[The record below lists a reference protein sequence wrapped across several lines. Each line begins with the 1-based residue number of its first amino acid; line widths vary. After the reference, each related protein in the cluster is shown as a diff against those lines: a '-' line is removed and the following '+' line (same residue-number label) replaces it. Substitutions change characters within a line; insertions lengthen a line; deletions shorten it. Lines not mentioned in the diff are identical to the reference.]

1 MVKNLNT
8 IERSERIRIGKNVP
22 DEQAI
27 NTVIINASNVS
38 LNAPLSGLYV
48 SPIRYD
54 TSVLSNTLVYNT
66 VTKEIVD
73 AGISADNQTLQDVS
87 DYGNTTTNTL
97 EFNNPTTGFV
107 SISNVGISNTSP
119 IHTLDVGSNLYVSDT
134 DSNVLT
140 VLGSTYIEQNLV
152 VDGNLTVRG
161 DSTLVHSE
169 NLTISDPIIELG
181 KNNTSTD
188 FIFDLG
194 IIMNRPG
201 SNVTVGYI
209 EDAEKLVLAYTDSS
223 PSGRYIV
230 PDSSNALSVQVYGNV
245 TANAYFGLGTTLDG
259 VALATDLESNVVRIE
274 VLETDMASNT
284 GRIEVLETDLASNTG
299 RIEVLET
306 DLASNTGRIEVLETD
321 LASNTGR
328 IEVLETDL
336 ASNTGRIEVLE
347 TDMASNTGRIEV
359 LETDMASNTGRIEV
373 LETDTA
379 SNTARIVVLETD
391 LASNTGRIVV
401 LETDLASNTG
411 RIEVLET
418 DMASNTGRIEVLET
432 DTASNTARIEV
443 LETDTASNTARIEV
457 LETDMAS
464 NASRIGTLEGQIV
477 TKAPINNPVFTGIIT
492 GNGGLISNV
501 TLEQV
506 VSYGNTTS
514 NTLYLTNEDTSLVTE
529 GSMGVGTTTPDK
541 KLHVAGDVQ
550 VDANVYAVR
559 YFGDGGLLS
568 NTALTPTLQIVTQV
582 GSTTDRTVKFTNVTT
597 GFITTSNAVFGG
609 NIYVTEE
616 ITVTGNVYA
625 QKDLEVVG
633 NVVTYK
639 DLLVSGNVY
648 VSQNVSVTEELTVSG
663 NVYAQK
669 DLEVVGNAYVS
680 QNVSVTGELSVSG
693 NVYADKDLE
702 VIGNVVTYKD
712 LLVSGNAYVSQNVSV
727 TEELTV
733 SGNVYAQK
741 DLEVVGNAYVSQNVS
756 VTEELTVSGNV
767 YAQKD
772 LEVVGNA
779 YVSQNVSVTEELTVS
794 GNVYAD
800 KDLEVIGNVYVDG
813 NVVTYKDLLVSG
825 NAYVSQNVSVTEEL
839 TVSGNVYAQKDLEVV
854 GNVVAYGDILVS
866 GNIYASQNVS
876 VTEELTVSG
885 NVYAQKDLEVVG
897 NAYVSQNVSVTEE
910 LTVSGNVY
918 AQKDLE
924 VVGNAYV
931 SQNVSVTEELTVSG
945 NVYAQKDLEVVGNAY
960 VSQNVSVTEELTVS
974 GNVYA
979 DKDLEVIGNVYVD
992 GNVVTYKDLLVS
1004 GNAYVSQNVS
1014 VTEELTISGNVYA
1027 DKDLEVVGNV
1037 YVDGNVVAYKDLSV
1051 TGNAYVS
1058 GNVEVTESLIVSGN
1072 THLEGDNVFV
1082 THTMDFLDPT
1092 TAIVTDQ
1099 VSNVQIRLGQLE
1111 NVANTASNPLINQ
1124 VLTYDQD
1131 NSVWSNAYPDQTI
1144 VQVKNTSGAPM
1155 TRGQAVH
1162 VTGSNGNNTFQ
1173 IELADASDP
1182 TKMPAIGIVYEDI
1195 PINGQGAVVTFGRAN
1210 GISGISGYTNGD
1222 TLYVASGT
1230 PGGLTNVKPYGV
1242 DLDLIQNVGVVVNNS
1257 GGVMFVTGIGRSNDI
1272 PNARI
1277 ITDYNEMNYVYVN
1290 SENNDLKKITSAN
1303 LNIPLTTAVSSSSNS
1318 AANAVTLRGVSI
1330 TSGDGFHGDL
1340 VVAGNVT
1347 VDTNTFKVDAE
1358 ANRVGILTTS
1368 PGQTL
1373 DVRGTA
1379 NVGAFT
1385 STSASVTDL
1394 THSTSKDTGVLVVT
1408 QGGLG
1413 VEANIHSTNVFAS
1426 SYLGVGTSATS
1437 NVLDVRG
1444 TANVGALVTTSTHIS
1459 DSTSASSKTSGA
1471 LQVTGGV
1478 GVQGDIHATNAVFDT
1493 IQDNDLSNKYIPYA
1507 NASKVLKD
1515 SLIRQETNG
1524 EVIIATDLQITG
1536 NLLVQGNTSIVSAN
1550 NLVVSDRIIDIAN
1563 NNPEHDLDIGILM
1576 EHPGHNIGIIH
1587 HATDELTIGYTQNGY
1602 GDSHILRDY
1611 SNEFTVNVWGY
1622 VITQNTVTIEHND
1635 LYVKDGLIGVSTS
1648 SPVANIHVVGNVFVT
1663 SNITTS
1669 SNILV
1674 NGDAAATS
1682 KTTGAL
1688 QVVGGL
1694 GVQGDIYA
1702 THANLEDVEADS
1714 VTVTDTT
1721 TSTSTTTG
1729 ALKVAGGVST
1739 EEKLNVGGV
1748 TKIWDSTAVTGKTDG
1763 ALVVVGGVGISG
1775 DIHATHANLED
1786 VEADSVTVTDSTT
1799 STSTTTGALKVTGG
1813 VSTQEKLNVGGVT
1826 KIWDS
1831 TAVTSKTDGALVV
1844 VGGVGISGDIHAT
1857 HANLEDVEA
1866 DSVTVTDSTTATDKT
1881 SGALVVTG
1889 GVGVSGALYGAAA
1902 TFDGVTSVTNATAV
1916 TSKTDGALV
1925 VTGGVGISG
1934 DIHATHAN
1942 LEDVEA
1948 DSVTVTDATQATST
1962 TTGALTVAGGIS
1974 TQTNVHA
1981 ANVYISGGLITNTA
1995 GVTKKTYAYSGTIAD
2010 TEQPYINVCFTNE
2023 SFSAKIDAQLIEGDD
2038 EISTISL
2045 VCCGGNKSGTFP
2057 TSDIQVGSVQVF
2069 GPASTNPWSSAVV
2082 ADKTTV
2088 ALRPSAA
2095 IDTSGEYHI
2104 FVEYLTAKTA
2114 GTVANVVQDTTEK
2127 IVFGY

>member
-107 SISNVGISNTSP
+107 SISNVGIANTSP

-140 VLGSTYIEQNLV
+140 VLGSAYIEQNLV

-181 KNNTSTD
+181 TNNTSTD

-274 VLETDMASNT
+274 ILETDMASNTGRIEVLETDMASNT
-284 GRIEVLETDLASNTG
+284 GRIEVLETDLASNTGRIEVLETDLTSNTARIVVLETDLASNTG

-321 LASNTGR
+321 LASNTER

-347 TDMASNTGRIEV
+347 TD
-359 LETDMASNTGRIEV
+359 LASNTGRIEV

-391 LASNTGRIVV
+391 LASNTGRIEV

-411 RIEVLET
+411 
-418 DMASNTGRIEVLET
+418 
-432 DTASNTARIEV
+432 RIEV

-568 NTALTPTLQIVTQV
+568 NTASTPALQLVTQV
-582 GSTTDRTVKFTNVTT
+582 GSTTDRTVEFTNVTT

-625 QKDLEVVG
+625 QKDLEVVGNTYVDG

-669 DLEVVGNAYVS
+669 DLEVVGNTYVS

-712 LLVSGNAYVSQNVSV
+712 LLVSGNAYVSQNVF
-727 TEELTV
+727 
-733 SGNVYAQK
+733 
-741 DLEVVGNAYVSQNVS
+741 
-756 VTEELTVSGNV
+756 
-767 YAQKD
+767 
-772 LEVVGNA
+772 
-779 YVSQNVSVTEELTVS
+779 
-794 GNVYAD
+794 
-800 KDLEVIGNVYVDG
+800 
-813 NVVTYKDLLVSG
+813 
-825 NAYVSQNVSVTEEL
+825 VTEEL

-854 GNVVAYGDILVS
+854 GNVYVDGNVVAYKDFTLTGNAYVTGNVTVTEELTVTGNVYVS
-866 GNIYASQNVS
+866 TNAS
-876 VTEELTVSG
+876 VTEELTV
-885 NVYAQKDLEVVG
+885 
-897 NAYVSQNVSVTEE
+897 
-910 LTVSGNVY
+910 
-918 AQKDLE
+918 
-924 VVGNAYV
+924 
-931 SQNVSVTEELTVSG
+931 
-945 NVYAQKDLEVVGNAY
+945 
-960 VSQNVSVTEELTVS
+960 
-974 GNVYA
+974 
-979 DKDLEVIGNVYVD
+979 
-992 GNVVTYKDLLVS
+992 
-1004 GNAYVSQNVS
+1004 
-1014 VTEELTISGNVYA
+1014 SGNVYA

-1037 YVDGNVVAYKDLSV
+1037 YVDGNVVAYKDLLV
-1051 TGNAYVS
+1051 TGNVYVSTNVDVSRELTVFGNVYADKDLEVIGNTYVDGNVVASKDLTLSGNAYVS
-1058 GNVEVTESLIVSGN
+1058 GNVNVTKQLSVSGNAYISGNVEVTKALIVSGN

-1082 THTMDFLDPT
+1082 THTMDFLDPMI
-1092 TAIVTDQ
+1092 AIVTDQ

-1111 NVANTASNPLINQ
+1111 NVSNLASNPLINQ
-1124 VLTYDQD
+1124 VLTYDQE

-1162 VTGSNGNNTFQ
+1162 VTGSTGNNTFQ

-1277 ITDYNEMNYVYVN
+1277 ITDYNDMQYVYVN
-1290 SENNDLKKITSAN
+1290 SENNDLKKIASPN

-1373 DVRGTA
+1373 DVRGSISTDDYLIHNGDTNTKIGFSGDDTFVVNTNGTEQLKIDTNGNTYVTSNLTVDTNTLHIDSISNRVGILTTLPGQALDVRGAA
-1379 NVGAFT
+1379 NVGTFT
-1385 STSASVTDL
+1385 TTTGTVTDG
-1394 THSTSKDTGVLVVT
+1394 THSTSKDTGVLVLT

-1413 VEANIHSTNVFAS
+1413 VEANIHSTNVFATS
-1426 SYLGVGTSATS
+1426 HIAVGTSATS

-1459 DSTSASSKTSGA
+1459 DSTSATSKTSGA

-1478 GVQGDIHATNAVFDT
+1478 G
-1493 IQDNDLSNKYIPYA
+1493 
-1507 NASKVLKD
+1507 
-1515 SLIRQETNG
+1515 
-1524 EVIIATDLQITG
+1524 
-1536 NLLVQGNTSIVSAN
+1536 
-1550 NLVVSDRIIDIAN
+1550 
-1563 NNPEHDLDIGILM
+1563 
-1576 EHPGHNIGIIH
+1576 
-1587 HATDELTIGYTQNGY
+1587 
-1602 GDSHILRDY
+1602 
-1611 SNEFTVNVWGY
+1611 
-1622 VITQNTVTIEHND
+1622 
-1635 LYVKDGLIGVSTS
+1635 S
-1648 SPVANIHVVGNVFVT
+1648 S
-1663 SNITTS
+1663 
-1669 SNILV
+1669 
-1674 NGDAAATS
+1674 
-1682 KTTGAL
+1682 
-1688 QVVGGL
+1688 
-1694 GVQGDIYA
+1694 
-1702 THANLEDVEADS
+1702 
-1714 VTVTDTT
+1714 
-1721 TSTSTTTG
+1721 
-1729 ALKVAGGVST
+1729 
-1739 EEKLNVGGV
+1739 
-1748 TKIWDSTAVTGKTDG
+1748 
-1763 ALVVVGGVGISG
+1763 
-1775 DIHATHANLED
+1775 
-1786 VEADSVTVTDSTT
+1786 
-1799 STSTTTGALKVTGG
+1799 
-1813 VSTQEKLNVGGVT
+1813 
-1826 KIWDS
+1826 
-1831 TAVTSKTDGALVV
+1831 
-1844 VGGVGISGDIHAT
+1844 
-1857 HANLEDVEA
+1857 
-1866 DSVTVTDSTTATDKT
+1866 
-1881 SGALVVTG
+1881 
-1889 GVGVSGALYGAAA
+1889 
-1902 TFDGVTSVTNATAV
+1902 
-1916 TSKTDGALV
+1916 
-1925 VTGGVGISG
+1925 
-1934 DIHATHAN
+1934 
-1942 LEDVEA
+1942 
-1948 DSVTVTDATQATST
+1948 
-1962 TTGALTVAGGIS
+1962 
-1974 TQTNVHA
+1974 
-1981 ANVYISGGLITNTA
+1981 
-1995 GVTKKTYAYSGTIAD
+1995 
-2010 TEQPYINVCFTNE
+2010 
-2023 SFSAKIDAQLIEGDD
+2023 
-2038 EISTISL
+2038 
-2045 VCCGGNKSGTFP
+2045 
-2057 TSDIQVGSVQVF
+2057 
-2069 GPASTNPWSSAVV
+2069 
-2082 ADKTTV
+2082 
-2088 ALRPSAA
+2088 R
-2095 IDTSGEYHI
+2095 
-2104 FVEYLTAKTA
+2104 
-2114 GTVANVVQDTTEK
+2114 
-2127 IVFGY
+2127 

>member
-347 TDMASNTGRIEV
+347 TDLASNTGRIEV
-359 LETDMASNTGRIEV
+359 LETDLASNTARIVVLETDLASNTGRIEV

-379 SNTARIVVLETD
+379 SNTARIE
-391 LASNTGRIVV
+391 V

-767 YAQKD
+767 YADKD
-772 LEVVGNA
+772 LEVVGNVYVDGNVVTYKDLLVTGNA

-800 KDLEVIGNVYVDG
+800 KDLEVVG
-813 NVVTYKDLLVSG
+813 NVVTYKDLLV
-825 NAYVSQNVSVTEEL
+825 T
-839 TVSGNVYAQKDLEVV
+839 
-854 GNVVAYGDILVS
+854 
-866 GNIYASQNVS
+866 
-876 VTEELTVSG
+876 
-885 NVYAQKDLEVVG
+885 
-897 NAYVSQNVSVTEE
+897 
-910 LTVSGNVY
+910 
-918 AQKDLE
+918 
-924 VVGNAYV
+924 
-931 SQNVSVTEELTVSG
+931 
-945 NVYAQKDLEVVGNAY
+945 GNAY

-979 DKDLEVIGNVYVD
+979 DKDLEVV
-992 GNVVTYKDLLVS
+992 GNVVTYKDLLVT

-1014 VTEELTISGNVYA
+1014 VTEELTVSGNVYA
-1027 DKDLEVVGNV
+1027 DKDLEVVGNTYVTGNVVAYKDLLVTGNVYVSTNVSVTEELTVSGNVYADKDLEVTGNV
-1037 YVDGNVVAYKDLSV
+1037 YVDGNVVAYKDLLVTGNVYVSTNVDVSRELTVSGNVYTDKDLEVLGNTYVTGNVVAYKDLTLSGNAYVSGNVNVTKQLSV
-1051 TGNAYVS
+1051 SGNAYVS
-1058 GNVEVTESLIVSGN
+1058 GNVEVTKALIVSGN
-1072 THLEGDNVFV
+1072 THLEGDNVFI

-1092 TAIVTDQ
+1092 TAIVTDLT
-1099 VSNVQIRLGQLE
+1099 SNVDVKLDQLKSVNISSLE
-1111 NVANTASNPLINQ
+1111 TGHTLVYNTFTQRWKNDFLES
-1124 VLTYDQD
+1124 
-1131 NSVWSNAYPDQTI
+1131 I
-1144 VQVKNTSGAPM
+1144 VVDVKNDNAFTMSKGD
-1155 TRGQAVH
+1155 AVCVVGRDGIYLKVH
-1162 VTGSNGNNTFQ
+1162 
-1173 IELADASDP
+1173 LADASDP
-1182 TKMPAIGIVYEDI
+1182 ARMPSIGIIDRDLAPGET
-1195 PINGQGAVVTFGRAN
+1195 GHAVTFGRAN
-1210 GISGISGYTNGD
+1210 NVSIPFIESETVYVSNTN
-1222 TLYVASGT
+1222 
-1230 PGGLTNVKPYGV
+1230 PGHLSNVKPYGST
-1242 DLDLIQNVGVVVNNS
+1242 DLIQNIGIVGLKSS
-1257 GGVMFVTGIGRSNDI
+1257 GALTNGVMFVTGIGRSNDI

-1358 ANRVGILTTS
+1358 ANRVGILTAS

-1373 DVRGTA
+1373 DVRGAA

-1831 TAVTSKTDGALVV
+1831 TAVTGKTDGALVV

-1902 TFDGVTSVTNATAV
+1902 TFDGVTSVTNATTV

-2057 TSDIQVGSVQVF
+2057 TSNIQVGSVQVF

-2114 GTVANVVQDTTEK
+2114 GAVANVVQDTTEK

>member
-259 VALATDLESNVVRIE
+259 VALATDLESNVVRIGVLETDLTSNTGRIE
-274 VLETDMASNT
+274 VLETDLASNTERIEILETDLASNT
-284 GRIEVLETDLASNTG
+284 GRIEVLETDLTSNTARIEVLETDLASNTG

-336 ASNTGRIEVLE
+336 
-347 TDMASNTGRIEV
+347 ASNTGRIEV

-418 DMASNTGRIEVLET
+418 DMASNTGRIEVIET

-529 GSMGVGTTTPDK
+529 GSMGIGTTTPDK

-568 NTALTPTLQIVTQV
+568 NTALTPTLKIVTQS
-582 GSTTDRTVKFTNVTT
+582 GSTTDRTVEFTNVTT

-702 VIGNVVTYKD
+702 VIGNVV
-712 LLVSGNAYVSQNVSV
+712 
-727 TEELTV
+727 
-733 SGNVYAQK
+733 
-741 DLEVVGNAYVSQNVS
+741 
-756 VTEELTVSGNV
+756 
-767 YAQKD
+767 
-772 LEVVGNA
+772 
-779 YVSQNVSVTEELTVS
+779 
-794 GNVYAD
+794 
-800 KDLEVIGNVYVDG
+800 
-813 NVVTYKDLLVSG
+813 
-825 NAYVSQNVSVTEEL
+825 
-839 TVSGNVYAQKDLEVV
+839 
-854 GNVVAYGDILVS
+854 AYGDILVS

-945 NVYAQKDLEVVGNAY
+945 NVYA
-960 VSQNVSVTEELTVS
+960 
-974 GNVYA
+974 
-979 DKDLEVIGNVYVD
+979 DKDLEVI
-992 GNVVTYKDLLVS
+992 
-1004 GNAYVSQNVS
+1004 
-1014 VTEELTISGNVYA
+1014 
-1027 DKDLEVVGNV
+1027 GNV

-1162 VTGSNGNNTFQ
+1162 VTGSTGNNTFQ

-1195 PINGQGAVVTFGRAN
+1195 PINGQGAVVTFGRGN

-1277 ITDYNEMNYVYVN
+1277 ITDYNDMQYVYVN

-1318 AANAVTLRGVSI
+1318 TANAVTLRGVSI

-1347 VDTNTFKVDAE
+1347 VDTNTLKVDAE
-1358 ANRVGILTTS
+1358 ANRVGILTAS

-1373 DVRGTA
+1373 DVRGAA

-1385 STSASVTDL
+1385 ATSASVTDL
-1394 THSTSKDTGVLVVT
+1394 THSTSKDTGVLVVP

-1413 VEANIHSTNVFAS
+1413 VEANIHSTYVFAS

-1437 NVLDVRG
+1437 NTFDVRG
-1444 TANVGALVTTSTHIS
+1444 TANVGALVATSTHIS
-1459 DSTSASSKTSGA
+1459 DSTT
-1471 LQVTGGV
+1471 
-1478 GVQGDIHATNAVFDT
+1478 
-1493 IQDNDLSNKYIPYA
+1493 
-1507 NASKVLKD
+1507 
-1515 SLIRQETNG
+1515 
-1524 EVIIATDLQITG
+1524 
-1536 NLLVQGNTSIVSAN
+1536 
-1550 NLVVSDRIIDIAN
+1550 
-1563 NNPEHDLDIGILM
+1563 
-1576 EHPGHNIGIIH
+1576 
-1587 HATDELTIGYTQNGY
+1587 
-1602 GDSHILRDY
+1602 
-1611 SNEFTVNVWGY
+1611 
-1622 VITQNTVTIEHND
+1622 
-1635 LYVKDGLIGVSTS
+1635 
-1648 SPVANIHVVGNVFVT
+1648 
-1663 SNITTS
+1663 
-1669 SNILV
+1669 
-1674 NGDAAATS
+1674 ATS

-1688 QVVGGL
+1688 QV
-1694 GVQGDIYA
+1694 
-1702 THANLEDVEADS
+1702 T
-1714 VTVTDTT
+1714 
-1721 TSTSTTTG
+1721 
-1729 ALKVAGGVST
+1729 
-1739 EEKLNVGGV
+1739 
-1748 TKIWDSTAVTGKTDG
+1748 
-1763 ALVVVGGVGISG
+1763 GGVGIQG

-1786 VEADSVTVTDSTT
+1786 VEADS
-1799 STSTTTGALKVTGG
+1799 
-1813 VSTQEKLNVGGVT
+1813 
-1826 KIWDS
+1826 
-1831 TAVTSKTDGALVV
+1831 
-1844 VGGVGISGDIHAT
+1844 
-1857 HANLEDVEA
+1857 
-1866 DSVTVTDSTTATDKT
+1866 
-1881 SGALVVTG
+1881 
-1889 GVGVSGALYGAAA
+1889 
-1902 TFDGVTSVTNATAV
+1902 
-1916 TSKTDGALV
+1916 
-1925 VTGGVGISG
+1925 
-1934 DIHATHAN
+1934 
-1942 LEDVEA
+1942 
-1948 DSVTVTDATQATST
+1948 
-1962 TTGALTVAGGIS
+1962 
-1974 TQTNVHA
+1974 
-1981 ANVYISGGLITNTA
+1981 
-1995 GVTKKTYAYSGTIAD
+1995 
-2010 TEQPYINVCFTNE
+2010 
-2023 SFSAKIDAQLIEGDD
+2023 
-2038 EISTISL
+2038 
-2045 VCCGGNKSGTFP
+2045 
-2057 TSDIQVGSVQVF
+2057 
-2069 GPASTNPWSSAVV
+2069 
-2082 ADKTTV
+2082 
-2088 ALRPSAA
+2088 
-2095 IDTSGEYHI
+2095 
-2104 FVEYLTAKTA
+2104 
-2114 GTVANVVQDTTEK
+2114 
-2127 IVFGY
+2127 